1 MSKFKD
7 SFNQFI
13 EDPIKWRQNSWDRT
27 SDKQAKYLNIFLK
40 IAFGF
45 STILYFLLA
54 YIGEKVCL
62 ILGIISLICLIKCDA
77 VRFKAKYGSKK

>member
-27 SDKQAKYLNIFLK
+27 SDKQAKYLKKYLNI
-40 IAFGF
+40 
-45 STILYFLLA
+45 
-54 YIGEKVCL
+54 
-62 ILGIISLICLIKCDA
+62 
-77 VRFKAKYGSKK
+77 